1 MSEIIYGCLPSVVK
15 EPCPWSTLC
24 RGALSLKCVK
34 LGNNPKFYG
43 MRTAQCKVG
52 KQAMWGERGRAKLEP
67 CSSACESPDT
77 HSKAGSPGNIS
88 LSTVCPYYLRLD
100 RVLLWSP
107 CLTAHKR
114 RGFWDLILSPASF
127 GVILFCLR
135 QGFLTLYL
143 NSKQSSCFHSSQV
156 LRLQV
161 LHWRIWLSV
170 SS

>member
-15 EPCPWSTLC
+15 EPCPRSTLC

-34 LGNNPKFYG
+34 LGNNPKFYD

-52 KQAMWGERGRAKLEP
+52 KQTMWGERGRAKLEP

-100 RVLLWSP
+100 RVLLWPP

-114 RGFWDLILSPASF
+114 RGFWDLILSPCCVFWGNSF
-127 GVILFCLR
+127 LLETRSPHSVLELWAI
-135 QGFLTLYL
+135 FLLPQL
-143 NSKQSSCFHSSQV
+143 PSA
-156 LRLQV
+156 
-161 LHWRIWLSV
+161 
-170 SS
+170 